1 VVPAYPRKRP
11 RWGGFRAPNYPST
24 ITDQARIRNFS
35 IIAHIDH
42 GKSTLADRILELTH
56 TVDPRS
62 MRAQLLDSMDL
73 ERERGITI
81 KAQAVRV
88 FYKSPADGQTYQLHL
103 IDTPGHVDFTYEVSR
118 SLAACEGALLVVD
131 ASQGVEAQ
139 TVANTYLAVE
149 SGLELIPC
157 LNKVD
162 LPGAEPERVAE
173 EVADLLGEPA
183 EAVRRIS
190 AKTGEG
196 VTNVLDELIARVP
209 APSGD
214 PDAPARA
221 LIFDSEFDQYRGVV
235 AYIRVVD
242 GKFTKG
248 DAILAMQAGLLADID
263 DIGFFTPQMASA
275 EELCAGEVG
284 FLITGIKDVTKL
296 RVGDTL
302 TLKSR
307 PAAEPLPGYREV
319 KPMVFCGLFPI
330 ESDDYPDLRDALE
343 KLTLNDAALS
353 WEPETSDALGFG
365 FRCGFLGLLH
375 MDIVR
380 ERLERE
386 YDLELLATMPSVEYE
401 VTQTDETV
409 IPVHSPNDMPDP
421 ARVAAVREP
430 YIRASIL
437 TPKEFVGQI
446 MELCQ
451 DRRGEHAGMHYLSSE
466 RLQITYD
473 LPLAEI
479 VLDFFDQL
487 KSRTRGYASLDYD
500 LIGMRE
506 SDLVKLDI
514 LLAGDPIDA
523 LSMLVHR
530 TKAADVGRTM
540 AEKLREKIPRQQ
552 YDVPIQAAIGSRIV
566 ARETIKA
573 YRKDVIAKCYGGD
586 ISRKRK
592 LLEQQKKGKKRMKQ
606 VGRIE
611 VPQEAFLAVLE
622 LGEKS
627 RA

>member
-1 VVPAYPRKRP
+1 MA
-11 RWGGFRAPNYPST
+11 
-24 ITDQARIRNFS
+24 DQAHIRNFS

-56 TVDPRS
+56 TVDPRQ

-81 KAQAVRV
+81 KSQAVRV
-88 FYKSPADGQTYQLHL
+88 LHTSARDGETYQLHL

-162 LPGAEPERVAE
+162 LPGAEPERVAGLPG
-173 EVADLLGEPA
+173 DPLGESA
-183 EAVRRIS
+183 DEVRQIS
-190 AKTGEG
+190 AKTGAG
-196 VTNVLDELIARVP
+196 VTEVLDELIARVP
-209 APSGD
+209 PPSGD
-214 PDAPARA
+214 PDAPPRA
-221 LIFDSEFDQYRGVV
+221 LIFDSEFDQYRGVI

-242 GKFTKG
+242 GTFTKG
-248 DAILAMQAGLLADID
+248 EAIRAMQAQTEAEID
-263 DIGFFTPQMASA
+263 DIGFFTPAMTPVKA
-275 EELCAGEVG
+275 LGPGEVG
-284 FLITGIKDVTKL
+284 YVITGVKDVSVL

-302 TLKSR
+302 TSKTR
-307 PAAEPLPGYREV
+307 PASEPLPGYREV

-330 ESDDYPDLRDALE
+330 DSDDYPDLRDALE

-353 WEPETSDALGFG
+353 WVPETSEALGFG

-386 YDLELLATMPSVEYE
+386 YDLELLTTMPSVEYE
-401 VTQTDETV
+401 VTLTNGTV
-409 IPVHSPNDMPDP
+409 EPIHSPNDMPDP
-421 ARVAAVREP
+421 ARIESVREP
-430 YIRASIL
+430 YIAASIFA
-437 TPKEFVGQI
+437 PKEYIGQI
-446 MELCQ
+446 MELCT
-451 DRRGEHAGMHYLSSE
+451 DRRGQTTGMHYLSAE
-466 RLQITYD
+466 RVNISYD

-487 KSRTRGYASLDYD
+487 KSRTRGYASLDYEIVG
-500 LIGMRE
+500 LRE

-530 TKAADVGRTM
+530 SKAQAAGRLLT
-540 AEKLREKIPRQQ
+540 EKLRAKIPRQQ
-552 YDVPIQAAIGSRIV
+552 YDVPIQAAIGARIV

-592 LLEQQKKGKKRMKQ
+592 LLEAQKKGKQRMKQ

-622 LGEKS
+622 LGD
-627 RA
+627 